1 MADAHGS
8 EYMAF
13 ESVEGAKNDPDA
25 VAIFEGDDGG
35 QIYAVVPVSQ
45 IACPETSLERLLAD
59 LDKFSWND
67 PDGRRIYYE
76 RSPAGSGVAGGMGE
90 RNRRASFGCIPK
102 MTCCGRCVP
111 ATTGDGGKPESL
123 YVENLCMLALSCAP
137 IGKGTAIQDVV
148 VYTSTF

>member
-1 MADAHGS
+1 MMADAHGS

-13 ESVEGAKNDPDA
+13 ESLEGAKNDPDA

-76 RSPAGSGVAGGMGE
+76 RWPAGSGVAGGMGGAQSTGELWLHPDLE
-90 RNRRASFGCIPK
+90 RLRLRPNVLAVLAGERA
-102 MTCCGRCVP
+102 TLR
-111 ATTGDGGKPESL
+111 
-123 YVENLCMLALSCAP
+123 
-137 IGKGTAIQDVV
+137 
-148 VYTSTF
+148 

>member
-1 MADAHGS
+1 MMADAHGS

-13 ESVEGAKNDPDA
+13 ERLEEAKNDPDA

-59 LDKFSWND
+59 FDKFCWND

-76 RSPAGSGVAGGMGE
+76 RWPAGS
-90 RNRRASFGCIPK
+90 
-102 MTCCGRCVP
+102 
-111 ATTGDGGKPESL
+111 
-123 YVENLCMLALSCAP
+123 
-137 IGKGTAIQDVV
+137 
-148 VYTSTF
+148 